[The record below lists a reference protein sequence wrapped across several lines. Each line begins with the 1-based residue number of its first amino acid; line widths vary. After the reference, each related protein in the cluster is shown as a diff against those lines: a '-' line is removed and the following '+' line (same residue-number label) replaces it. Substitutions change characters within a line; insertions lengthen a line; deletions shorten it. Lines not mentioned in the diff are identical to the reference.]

1 MAVPPDA
8 ADPILAEMIRRL
20 VAAVRPQRIYLFGS
34 RARGEGG
41 AHSDYDLM
49 VVLETSDLPQ
59 YKRDQAAFRAL
70 CGVGA
75 SKDVLVLTRSEFE
88 RKLQVVAS
96 LPATV
101 VREGRLVY
109 ES

>member
-59 YKRDQAAFRAL
+59 YKRDQAAFR
-70 CGVGA
+70 G
-75 SKDVLVLTRSEFE
+75 
-88 RKLQVVAS
+88 
-96 LPATV
+96 
-101 VREGRLVY
+101 
-109 ES
+109 